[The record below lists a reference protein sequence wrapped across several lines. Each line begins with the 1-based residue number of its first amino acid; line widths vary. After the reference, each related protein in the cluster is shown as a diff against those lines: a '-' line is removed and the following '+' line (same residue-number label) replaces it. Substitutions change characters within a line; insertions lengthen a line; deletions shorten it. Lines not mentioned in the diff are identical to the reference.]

1 MGVVKATKGAV
12 VAAVKEPE
20 PPLKGSLYA
29 QLLCSD
35 GGKLALRCS
44 QKLWLA
50 PKTSVKLFTMFQ
62 EGQEPRARVQLKH
75 KSALPLQT
83 RLSGRVRYDASQA
96 AVKGTVYLKNKAD
109 LGPHTALNAKL
120 ELHSRWAGAGKE
132 PVGEVQA
139 RLEVSHKAL
148 NLTSSQG
155 ATTSA
160 HAARRLTPHARAAKD
175 FRIRVGLDL
184 LDRTVYGEVRAWRG
198 KLWRRLTPK
207 RNQVRENRLTV
218 KANSQ
223 RQWSV
228 LYDL

>member
-160 HAARRLTPHARAAKD
+160 HAAHD
-175 FRIRVGLDL
+175 D
-184 LDRTVYGEVRAWRG
+184 
-198 KLWRRLTPK
+198 
-207 RNQVRENRLTV
+207 
-218 KANSQ
+218 
-223 RQWSV
+223 
-228 LYDL
+228 